1 MPLVPRY
8 VGKARSVPPSSPSRK
23 QQSRRRCAVKI
34 ERGAVVHA
42 YAEYGAAPFAQTVAY
57 VAKMITIP
65 ATLVGGSIDEPDAV
79 VGFGRVFSGTLRE
92 GMRIHVLNA
101 RCCSLI
107 DTSCAQQCNGARHSI
122 HRRLTRLAASIAAK
136 DKP

>member
-1 MPLVPRY
+1 
-8 VGKARSVPPSSPSRK
+8 
-23 QQSRRRCAVKI
+23 VKI